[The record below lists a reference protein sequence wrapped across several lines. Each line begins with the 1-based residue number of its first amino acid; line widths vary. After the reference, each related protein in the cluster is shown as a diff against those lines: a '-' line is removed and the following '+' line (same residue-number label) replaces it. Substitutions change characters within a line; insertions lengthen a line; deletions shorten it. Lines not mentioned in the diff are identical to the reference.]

1 MISWWNKRFSANNL
15 ILLTSAFGLG
25 HKILL
30 PQFTTFTGNND
41 LFLSALRASRNK
53 RIIFCFKSFIS
64 SLDHYD
70 LRIIIILF
78 FSKTIASHTVL
89 YQFQIPLEED
99 VSEEIPFA
107 ITDKTRRER
116 ILEILRWSFEP
127 SAIQHSQS
135 FLVGFPNLDWIGRVG
150 YT

>member
-1 MISWWNKRFSANNL
+1 MKKWPKSAQIPEISIVITFFYQEQTVTIILSDQGVLWYLNPYKNHYAKVIMISWWNKRFSANNL

-25 HKILL
+25 HKIIL

-70 LRIIIILF
+70 LHIIIIFALN
-78 FSKTIASHTVL
+78 
-89 YQFQIPLEED
+89 
-99 VSEEIPFA
+99 FA
-107 ITDKTRRER
+107 ID
-116 ILEILRWSFEP
+116 IL
-127 SAIQHSQS
+127 QK
-135 FLVGFPNLDWIGRVG
+135 
-150 YT
+150 

>member
-64 SLDHYD
+64 SLDHYN
-70 LRIIIILF
+70 LRIIIITVTQVFYELHYGNKMCV
-78 FSKTIASHTVL
+78 SGSTCLSHLQIGFANWALWTVMN
-89 YQFQIPLEED
+89 F
-99 VSEEIPFA
+99 
-107 ITDKTRRER
+107 
-116 ILEILRWSFEP
+116 WSQTFTTY
-127 SAIQHSQS
+127 SHGHSLSYGYLISPIKMRS
-135 FLVGFPNLDWIGRVG
+135 FWPGKIYP
-150 YT
+150 

>member
-70 LRIIIILF
+70 LRIIIIKPPGPKNS
-78 FSKTIASHTVL
+78 FSHKRNKPK
-89 YQFQIPLEED
+89 YCQICNGDMYLWD
-99 VSEEIPFA
+99 LIN
-107 ITDKTRRER
+107 ITLWKCYR
-116 ILEILRWSFEP
+116 I
-127 SAIQHSQS
+127 IQWWKYDYELICI
-135 FLVGFPNLDWIGRVG
+135 FWKD
-150 YT
+150 T

>member
-1 MISWWNKRFSANNL
+1 M
-15 ILLTSAFGLG
+15 LTSAFGLG

-70 LRIIIILF
+70 LRIIIIFRLVCKIDLIH
-78 FSKTIASHTVL
+78 SANMTGSVQDDELITPTERTHKLGTCLGMPTGSQKATSSALGDRLILTPPQKYDSVL
-89 YQFQIPLEED
+89 
-99 VSEEIPFA
+99 S
-107 ITDKTRRER
+107 
-116 ILEILRWSFEP
+116 
-127 SAIQHSQS
+127 
-135 FLVGFPNLDWIGRVG
+135 
-150 YT
+150 

>member
-25 HKILL
+25 HKIILL
-30 PQFTTFTGNND
+30 QFTTFTGNSD

-70 LRIIIILF
+70 LRIIIISLYRDLKPQNLLIDKNGAIKLADFGLARAFGIPVRVYTHEVYVKLF
-78 FSKTIASHTVL
+78 FIFFYISCNSK
-89 YQFQIPLEED
+89 F
-99 VSEEIPFA
+99 
-107 ITDKTRRER
+107 
-116 ILEILRWSFEP
+116 
-127 SAIQHSQS
+127 
-135 FLVGFPNLDWIGRVG
+135 
-150 YT
+150 

>member
-70 LRIIIILF
+70 LRIIIIRKKDILKSGYSCLCIYT
-78 FSKTIASHTVL
+78 SKAYMSENWNVFRFHQSTYNPRCITNRTWHSDTNDIIGYLLKYFPILNTV
-89 YQFQIPLEED
+89 QFKR
-99 VSEEIPFA
+99 
-107 ITDKTRRER
+107 T
-116 ILEILRWSFEP
+116 
-127 SAIQHSQS
+127 
-135 FLVGFPNLDWIGRVG
+135 
-150 YT
+150 

>member
-1 MISWWNKRFSANNL
+1 MTWWKIIACTQCPLEVFIITTFQLNGLLCNKSMIWISYQMQGFSYHKNHYAKVIMISWWNKRFSANNL

-64 SLDHYD
+64 SLYHYD
-70 LRIIIILF
+70 LRIIIII
-78 FSKTIASHTVL
+78 SA
-89 YQFQIPLEED
+89 PL
-99 VSEEIPFA
+99 
-107 ITDKTRRER
+107 
-116 ILEILRWSFEP
+116 L
-127 SAIQHSQS
+127 
-135 FLVGFPNLDWIGRVG
+135 
-150 YT
+150 

>member
-70 LRIIIILF
+70 LRIIIINNFWCF
-78 FSKTIASHTVL
+78 FCWMFF
-89 YQFQIPLEED
+89 YFQAFKYAFRCVFYLRGFDIQKCL
-99 VSEEIPFA
+99 I
-107 ITDKTRRER
+107 IER
-116 ILEILRWSFEP
+116 IQYLYEMFSICKINFFFQKLNG
-127 SAIQHSQS
+127 Q
-135 FLVGFPNLDWIGRVG
+135 
-150 YT
+150 

>member
-25 HKILL
+25 HKITL

-53 RIIFCFKSFIS
+53 RIIFRFKSFIS

-70 LRIIIILF
+70 LRIIIII
-78 FSKTIASHTVL
+78 STPV
-89 YQFQIPLEED
+89 
-99 VSEEIPFA
+99 
-107 ITDKTRRER
+107 TDDSTN
-116 ILEILRWSFEP
+116 LEILVQNAKIGKIW
-127 SAIQHSQS
+127 AA
-135 FLVGFPNLDWIGRVG
+135 FLIVATKCFGLKWKDPFCLSLWDTFLIHCKYLSTLPAPIKHQ
-150 YT
+150 